1 MNNDTRVLE
10 VKATERDEEP
20 DPRELEAE
28 LVRRGVLS
36 EPHAAQYGQAVTN
49 ILGTENGDILGT
61 ENGDHFSE
69 KAYAHVREGGAI
81 TCSPAR
87 TRRAQARAEG
97 GRADPGR
104 DLRGLAG
111 ERARW

>member
-61 ENGDHFSE
+61 ENGDHFGE
-69 KAYAHVREGGAI
+69 KAYAHVREGGAT
-81 TCSPAR
+81 TCSTCSHP
-87 TRRAQARAEG
+87 TSPSPSGRRSRRSRSRSSRPSG
-97 GRADPGR
+97 
-104 DLRGLAG
+104 
-111 ERARW
+111 

>member
-69 KAYAHVREGGAI
+69 KAYAHVREVAQSHAHLLAPDEPKPERKAVAPIQVAI
-81 TCSPAR
+81 FEA
-87 TRRAQARAEG
+87 
-97 GRADPGR
+97 
-104 DLRGLAG
+104 
-111 ERARW
+111 